1 MIIKDEF
8 PKEVK
13 EILEKYGLH
22 EERDK
27 LEMER
32 INAKEPKA
40 VFKCKD
46 KNCTKPHYHLD
57 PQIEKNEAIEKES
70 MPDRPTVEI
79 KEDEEK

>member
-1 MIIKDEF
+1 MNEGDF

-13 EILEKYGLH
+13 EVLEKYGLH

-32 INAKEPKA
+32 IDSKAPKA
-40 VFKCKD
+40 VFKCND
-46 KNCTKPHYHLD
+46 KNCTRPHYHLD
-57 PQIEKNEAIEKES
+57 PQVEKNVSVEQES
-70 MPDRPTVEI
+70 KWDDRPKEEF